1 MASPV
6 EVAVENYIRVFS
18 ERDEGKRAAL
28 IEASCAPDIRL
39 IARSREFRGREAIAD
54 LANRFFADPN
64 MLGIRVVARDA
75 QGKTFRLRVLTDA
88 REGSIPEVYDAG
100 MIDDSGRIAL
110 ILTFAGPLVD
120 TV

>member
-6 EVAVENYIRVFS
+6 EVAVDTYIRVFS
-18 ERDEGKRAAL
+18 EPDPAKRDAL
-28 IEASCAPDIRL
+28 IEACCAPDVL
-39 IARSREFRGREAIAD
+39 LVARSREFRGRAAIAD
-54 LANRFFADPN
+54 LANRFFAEPN

-88 REGSIPEVYDAG
+88 REGSVPEVYDAG
-100 MIDDSGRIAL
+100 LIDDSGRIAL
-110 ILTFAGPLVD
+110 ILTFAGPLQD